1 MAIDYGNESKAEV
14 GGNADDLS
22 DGVHP
27 PRASLI
33 KVSYKEDGSPLVDEA
48 MVIVYAGDRVVWH
61 TGFNE
66 QRAFK
71 LVFPEGFPV
80 DHGPGQT
87 ATDAP
92 PDESRTRPEYGG
104 DAHER
109 TFSSSPQQIAEATI
123 RRDATP
129 GLYDYEVRVEG
140 AKDTPGVAFAGGVII
155 RPTPGPRPFS

>member
-1 MAIDYGNESKAEV
+1 MAIDDGNESKAEV
-14 GGNADDLS
+14 GGGTDDLS

-33 KVSYKEDGSPLVDEA
+33 KVSYKEDGSPLVDAA
-48 MVIVYAGDRVVWH
+48 MVILYAGDRVVWH
-61 TGFNE
+61 TASNE

-80 DHGPGQT
+80 DHGSGHT
-87 ATDAP
+87 VADAP
-92 PDESRTRPEYGG
+92 STESPTRAEYDG
-104 DAHER
+104 DIRER

-140 AKDTPGVAFAGGVII
+140 EKGTPGVAFAGGVII
-155 RPTPGPRPFS
+155 RPTGPRPFS

>member
-1 MAIDYGNESKAEV
+1 MAIDDGNESKAEV
-14 GGNADDLS
+14 GGNADGLS

-33 KVSYKEDGSPLVDEA
+33 KVSYKEDGSPLVDAA

-61 TGFNE
+61 TAANE

-80 DHGPGQT
+80 DHGSGDT
-87 ATDAP
+87 VADARST
-92 PDESRTRPEYGG
+92 ESRTRSEYGG
-104 DAHER
+104 DVRER
-109 TFSSSPQQIAEATI
+109 TFSSSPQQIAQATI

-129 GLYDYEVRVEG
+129 GLYDYEVRADG
-140 AKDTPGVAFAGGVII
+140 IKDGPGVAFAGGVII
-155 RPTPGPRPFS
+155 RPIPIPHP